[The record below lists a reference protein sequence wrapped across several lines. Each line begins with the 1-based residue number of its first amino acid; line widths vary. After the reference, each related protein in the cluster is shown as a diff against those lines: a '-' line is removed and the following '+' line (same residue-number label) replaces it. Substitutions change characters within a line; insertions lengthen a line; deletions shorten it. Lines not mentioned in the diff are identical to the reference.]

1 MMVCERMVPFGPMV
15 RRSSPGSRPRA
26 GAPST
31 QKSCTQVPAP
41 TTTLG
46 YERKFGLLKVHGLA
60 QALEDAD
67 DFEPIPPV
75 GQRLA
80 TLLDAVGKL
89 TQLDVKGFLEVH
101 VLDPYITGA
110 DDEAVLR
117 VGLEGPE
124 VRVDRLDVDPFVEDL
139 NGGIPGDVIED
150 EHLSAADD
158 GDLADLVGIQPA
170 HVNVTGDVARVHQV
184 REHDVGKIR
193 LEEGLADGRHALDRS
208 ADPVVHDRDIVRCQ
222 VPQGIDVLAH
232 DPELE
237 PPAEHVVDLSEGAG
251 IDD

>member
-1 MMVCERMVPFGPMV
+1 MMVWERMVPFGRMV

-80 TLLDAVGKL
+80 PLLDAVGKL

-158 GDLADLVGIQPA
+158 GDLAD
-170 HVNVTGDVARVHQV
+170 
-184 REHDVGKIR
+184 
-193 LEEGLADGRHALDRS
+193 
-208 ADPVVHDRDIVRCQ
+208 PVVHDRDIVRCQ

-237 PPAEHVVDLSEGAG
+237 PPAEHVVDLSERAG